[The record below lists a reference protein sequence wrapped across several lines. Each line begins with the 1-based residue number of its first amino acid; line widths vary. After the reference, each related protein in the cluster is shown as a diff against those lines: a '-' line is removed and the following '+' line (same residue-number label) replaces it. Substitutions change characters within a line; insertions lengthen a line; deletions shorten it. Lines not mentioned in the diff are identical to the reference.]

1 MTDDAGD
8 RAGAETPV
16 PWYEESWA
24 IVSAG
29 VAGVL
34 AIGVLIYAV
43 LNTAESSVDPNGGPQ
58 VYPDTS
64 TSRTTSPTTSSP
76 TTSRTTT
83 SRTTTSTITTTT
95 STTDETTTTTS
106 TTDETTSTTTTTTET
121 TSEENPFF
129 VDPFQTSTVTS
140 TATAGEG

>member
-8 RAGAETPV
+8 RGGAEAPV

-24 IVSAG
+24 VVSAG

-43 LNTAESSVDPNGGPQ
+43 LNTAESSVDPTGGPQ
-58 VYPDTS
+58 VYPDAS
-64 TSRTTSPTTSSP
+64 VSRTTSSTTSP
-76 TTSRTTT
+76 TTTSRTTT
-83 SRTTTSTITTTT
+83 SRTTTTTTTTTTAT
-95 STTDETTTTTS
+95 STTDETSS
-106 TTDETTSTTTTTTET
+106 TTDETTSAATET

-129 VDPFQTSTVTS
+129 VDPFQT
-140 TATAGEG
+140 TAATTTTGEG

>member
-8 RAGAETPV
+8 RGGAEAPV

-24 IVSAG
+24 VVSAG

-43 LNTAESSVDPNGGPQ
+43 LNTAESSVDPTGGPQ
-58 VYPDTS
+58 VYPDAS
-64 TSRTTSPTTSSP
+64 VSRTSSP
-76 TTSRTTT
+76 TTTSRTTT
-83 SRTTTSTITTTT
+83 SRTTSTTTT
-95 STTDETTTTTS
+95 TTTTTTS
-106 TTDETTSTTTTTTET
+106 TTDATSTTDETSTTTAET

-129 VDPFQTSTVTS
+129 VDPFQT
-140 TATAGEG
+140 TATTTTTGEG

>member
-8 RAGAETPV
+8 RGDAEAPV

-43 LNTAESSVDPNGGPQ
+43 LNTAESSVDPTGGPQ
-58 VYPDTS
+58 VYPDAS
-64 TSRTTSPTTSSP
+64 VSRTTSSTTSP
-76 TTSRTTT
+76 TTTSRTTT
-83 SRTTTSTITTTT
+83 SRTT
-95 STTDETTTTTS
+95 STTDETSS
-106 TTDETTSTTTTTTET
+106 TTDETTSAATET

-129 VDPFQTSTVTS
+129 VDPFQT
-140 TATAGEG
+140 TATTTTGEG

>member
-8 RAGAETPV
+8 RGGAEAPV

-24 IVSAG
+24 VVSAG

-43 LNTAESSVDPNGGPQ
+43 LNTAESSVDPTGGPQ
-58 VYPDTS
+58 VYPDAS
-64 TSRTTSPTTSSP
+64 VSRTTSSTTSP
-76 TTSRTTT
+76 TTTSRTTT
-83 SRTTTSTITTTT
+83 SRTTT
-95 STTDETTTTTS
+95 TTTTTS
-106 TTDETTSTTTTTTET
+106 TTTTTTATSTTDETSSTTDETTSAATET

-129 VDPFQTSTVTS
+129 VDPFQT
-140 TATAGEG
+140 TAATTTTGEG

>member
-43 LNTAESSVDPNGGPQ
+43 LNTAESSVDPTGGPQ

-95 STTDETTTTTS
+95 STTDETTS
-106 TTDETTSTTTTTTET
+106 TTTTET

>member
-8 RAGAETPV
+8 RGGAEAPV

-24 IVSAG
+24 VVSAG

-43 LNTAESSVDPNGGPQ
+43 LNTAESSVDPTGGPQ

-64 TSRTTSPTTSSP
+64 VSRTTSSTTSP
-76 TTSRTTT
+76 TTTSRTTT
-83 SRTTTSTITTTT
+83 SRTTTTTTTTTTAT
-95 STTDETTTTTS
+95 STTDETSS
-106 TTDETTSTTTTTTET
+106 TTDETTSAATET
-121 TSEENPFF
+121 TSQENPFF
-129 VDPFQTSTVTS
+129 VDPFQT
-140 TATAGEG
+140 TAATTTTGEG

>member
-8 RAGAETPV
+8 RGDAEAPV

-43 LNTAESSVDPNGGPQ
+43 LNTAESSVDPTGGPQ

-64 TSRTTSPTTSSP
+64 VSRTTSPT

-83 SRTTTSTITTTT
+83 SRTTTTTTTTTAT
-95 STTDETTTTTS
+95 STTDETSS
-106 TTDETTSTTTTTTET
+106 TTDETTSAATE

-129 VDPFQTSTVTS
+129 VDPFQT
-140 TATAGEG
+140 TAATTTTGEG

>member
-8 RAGAETPV
+8 RGDAEAPV

-43 LNTAESSVDPNGGPQ
+43 LNTAESSVDPTGGPQ

-64 TSRTTSPTTSSP
+64 VSRTTSPT

-83 SRTTTSTITTTT
+83 SRTTSTTTT
-95 STTDETTTTTS
+95 TTTTTTS
-106 TTDETTSTTTTTTET
+106 TTDATSTTDETSTTTAET

-129 VDPFQTSTVTS
+129 VDPFQT
-140 TATAGEG
+140 TATTTTTTTGEG

>member
-8 RAGAETPV
+8 RGDAEAPV

-43 LNTAESSVDPNGGPQ
+43 LNTAESSVDPTGGPQ

-64 TSRTTSPTTSSP
+64 VSRTTSPT

-83 SRTTTSTITTTT
+83 SRTTSTTTT
-95 STTDETTTTTS
+95 TTTTTTATS
-106 TTDETTSTTTTTTET
+106 TTDETTSTTDETTSAATET
-121 TSEENPFF
+121 TSQENPFF
-129 VDPFQTSTVTS
+129 VDPFQT
-140 TATAGEG
+140 TATTTTTGEG